1 MVDQEK
7 DIQDPA
13 APPEDDYVEIRT
25 EDPPDLSYESRYEKA
40 LESSRKT
47 DTGISVTI
55 IASAAG
61 GGIAIASAHY
71 AQSNPS
77 TITLA
82 LAAVIGSLAG
92 SLLVAYL
99 ARRRRRR

>member
-1 MVDQEK
+1 MANQEK

-13 APPEDDYVEIRT
+13 APPEDSVEIRT

-40 LESSRKT
+40 LESARKT
-47 DTGISVTI
+47 DAEISVTI
-55 IASAAG
+55 IAAAAG
-61 GGIAIASAHY
+61 GGIAIAIAHY

-82 LAAVIGSLAG
+82 IVAGIGSLAG
-92 SLLVAYL
+92 ALLVAYF
-99 ARRRRRR
+99 ASRRRRR